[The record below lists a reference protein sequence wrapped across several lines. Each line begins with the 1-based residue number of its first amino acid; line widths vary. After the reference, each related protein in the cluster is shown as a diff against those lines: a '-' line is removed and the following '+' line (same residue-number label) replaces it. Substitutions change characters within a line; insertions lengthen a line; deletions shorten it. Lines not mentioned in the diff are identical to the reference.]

1 LDWHSSLKDY
11 LLSKWNIFKNQREED
26 FLIVNRCQKETLQTP
41 GRAKKI
47 TFGCG
52 GDIYIDNNG
61 RVYFNDIFLF
71 EERDILLKGK
81 HNLFNAAVAAT
92 VGYLLGIEIYN
103 IRRAIR
109 EFKGLPHRLE
119 YVGKFGGI
127 EIYNDSK
134 ATTPHA
140 LEAALKSFKKR
151 VVLIAGGKDKGSD
164 FSYLKPLVREKVKI
178 AILYGE
184 NSQKI
189 ARQWEGSTKIYTV
202 GNLEDALHLAK
213 KLLQRGDILLF
224 SPASASF
231 DFFSSYIERGEV
243 FKRLVK
249 ELFE

>member
-11 LLSKWNIFKNQREED
+11 LLSKWNIFKNQREKD
-26 FLIVNRCQKETLQTP
+26 FLIVNRCQEETLQTP
-41 GRAKKI
+41 TCAKKI
-47 TFGCG
+47 TFGCN
-52 GDIYIDNNG
+52 GDIYIYNYG
-61 RVYFNDIFLF
+61 RVYFKDVFLF

-103 IRRAIR
+103 IQRALR

-164 FSYLKPLVREKVKI
+164 FSYLKPLVRKKVKI

-184 NSQKI
+184 NRQKI
-189 ARQWEGSTKIYTV
+189 ARQWEGITKIYTV
-202 GNLEDALHLAK
+202 GSLEYALHFAK

-231 DFFSSYIERGEV
+231 DSFSSYIERGEV
-243 FKRLVK
+243 FKKLVK
-249 ELFE
+249 ELFK